1 MTQRQTITRIQEII
15 ARLQEALPL
24 SPPGQSSAKEVVYA
38 RTSLSVSDDLVA
50 AAAALADRSAAVG
63 RGALA
68 RLLAVSRRGSLQP
81 KEGGV
86 R

>member
-1 MTQRQTITRIQEII
+1 MTQTQTITRIQEII

-24 SPPGQSSAKEVVYA
+24 SPPGQSS
-38 RTSLSVSDDLVA
+38 